1 MLPYGSRGPH
11 NSRRGQW
18 ATGAAKIKEQWGGT
32 GSARSRGLGW
42 SPELKRGFRCDRF
55 PFLQRMT
62 NYGSGVSEPRSVV
75 TLKAWAPL
83 LLPFPVCSGK
93 SLHPSELIII
103 PNSQGAKMKRHG
115 LCKEIM
121 FLGPGPIGSA
131 LERLPA
137 ILIVIVSV

>member
-1 MLPYGSRGPH
+1 MGPAAPITHGGVSGPPALPRSKSSGAGPGAREAAV
-11 NSRRGQW
+11 SAGAQSSSAASA
-18 ATGAAKIKEQWGGT
+18 ATV
-32 GSARSRGLGW
+32 
-42 SPELKRGFRCDRF
+42 FF
-55 PFLQRMT
+55 FLQRMT

-137 ILIVIVSV
+137 IVIVIVSV